1 MTMGSE
7 GRRARRG
14 MGWAAGL
21 PLLVSCASQVPLTR
35 PVPAPVSVA
44 IPAPIVGRAA
54 LPVSVAAPP
63 VAAAAA
69 SVPGAA
75 ASQPPTGIEARFPA
89 PRVVYQT
96 PAFEPGHNGFTS
108 NGELQQ
114 MLGAI
119 TREAAPGVQVRRLS
133 LGTSQSAAP
142 IDALLLARH
151 RESVLDGLLLGGRP
165 TVLLIAQ
172 QHGDEPAGA
181 EALLVVARELAQGAL
196 APLLDRINVVVLAR
210 ANPDGA
216 AAGRRFSASGIDI
229 NRDHL
234 LLRSPEAQAQ
244 ARLMREFKPLVVLD
258 LHEYAVGAAFLDKF
272 AGVPRFDALLQYATT
287 ANVPEFVTKA
297 AEEWFRRPVVAALQ
311 REGLTTEW
319 YHTTAPDPTDR
330 KVAMGS
336 VRPEAVRNI
345 AGLNNAVGLLL
356 ETRGADLGRQHLAR
370 RVHAHVTAASAL
382 LASAAEHAP
391 DLLRVRR
398 FVDADVA
405 AQACRGQAVIQAAAT
420 PSEYELLLLDP
431 SSGADKRVGVA
442 WESALQLQ
450 TVRTRARPC
459 GYWLGADQ
467 TDAVRHLRALG
478 VTVQKLDEAG
488 DLRGEAYAET
498 ARALIPAGEGA
509 DSVADAGGV
518 LELRVRLQPTLLDVL
533 AGSHYVGL
541 DQPLANLV
549 IAALEPDTPSSFAAH
564 RIVSNLDAIARVVA
578 RPQVR
583 MSVLP

>member
-1 MTMGSE
+1 M
-7 GRRARRG
+7 RRG
-14 MGWAAGL
+14 GWLAAGL
-21 PLLVSCASQVPLTR
+21 PFLVSCASQVPLTR
-35 PVPAPVSVA
+35 PMPAPVSVA
-44 IPAPIVGRAA
+44 VPAPIVGRAA
-54 LPVSVAAPP
+54 VP
-63 VAAAAA
+63 AA
-69 SVPGAA
+69 SASASTTSASATSQPAAA
-75 ASQPPTGIEARFPA
+75 ASQPATGIDARFPP
-89 PRVVYQT
+89 PRVAYQT
-96 PAFEPGHNGFTS
+96 PAFEPNHNGFTS
-108 NGELQQ
+108 NGELQLL
-114 MLGAI
+114 LGAI
-119 TREAAPGVQVRRLS
+119 TREAAPGVQVRRMS
-133 LGTSQSAAP
+133 LGTSQSAVT
-142 IDALLLARH
+142 IDALFFARH

-165 TVLLIAQ
+165 TVLLVAQ

-181 EALLVVARELAQGAL
+181 EALLVVARELAQGSL
-196 APLLDRINVVVLAR
+196 APLLDRINVVLLPR

-216 AAGRRFSASGIDI
+216 AAGRRLSASGIDI

-234 LLRSPEAQAQ
+234 LLRSPEAQAI
-244 ARLMREFKPLVVLD
+244 ARLMREFRPLVVLD
-258 LHEYAVGAAFLDKF
+258 LHEYAVGTSFVDKF

-287 ANVPEFVTKA
+287 ANLPEFVTKA

-311 REGLTTEW
+311 VEGLTSEW
-319 YHTTAPDPTDR
+319 YHTLGPDPADR
-330 KVAMGS
+330 KVSMGS
-336 VRPEAVRNI
+336 VRPEAQRNV
-345 AGLNNAVGLLL
+345 AGLQNAVALLI
-356 ETRGADLGRQHLAR
+356 ETRGSDLGRQHLAR

-431 SSGADKRVGVA
+431 VSGADKRVGVA

-450 TVRTRARPC
+450 TLRTRARPC

-478 VTVQKLDEAG
+478 ITVQRLDEPG
-488 DLRGEAYAET
+488 DLRGEAYSET
-498 ARALIPAGEGA
+498 ARILVPAGEGA

-518 LELRVRLQPTLLDVL
+518 LELRVRLQPTLIDVL

-564 RIVSNLDAIARVVA
+564 RIVANLDAIARVVG
-578 RPQVR
+578 RPDVR